1 MIFEIVLN
9 LIFTILEFILT
20 PLTNVADVAI
30 PSDFADSITFIR
42 PYYSSLDMIL
52 PVATLIALIS
62 IEVVFDGSMFVYKG
76 IKWAYQKL
84 PFIN

>member
-9 LIFTILEFILT
+9 LIFVILEFVLT
-20 PLTNVADVAI
+20 PLTNVADVSI

-42 PYYSSLDMIL
+42 PYYTSLDLIL

-62 IEVVFDGSMFVYKG
+62 IEVVFDSAVLVYKG